1 MCMAMSLHE
10 QLRAKRAEA
19 ERWIRE
25 REAQARRA
33 AAAAEAK
40 GRQVYRDTI
49 KTGQKVL
56 ARTPSEIRA
65 LGAAAIQGRLPQA
78 VGEVVVKEA
87 VRRVAPRAGS
97 PVAASRGP
105 SKPGPRPALPT
116 AREAGRQLEAAAS
129 GFVDEAT
136 FGLADHVLAG
146 GSAVVEAIRDRDIS
160 GALDDY
166 SEAMAAKRQQ
176 DEFDAKH
183 YGAARRTGQVAG
195 FAGSV
200 IALGA
205 PAVTRALVTK
215 LPRGAAIMRDVAKA
229 ATRGPDPRGLT
240 KAAAVGGGFAGG
252 VDQIVADVL
261 TGRSGDAQDQLGS
274 TVGGAVGGVATRF
287 VGPTVGGAVGGVTTA
302 MVTDLLHGKAP
313 SLEEAL
319 DDGRGAA
326 LFGRFGDIAG
336 RQWVANLKPGA
347 KGEVGE
353 ILSRFKTVMRGDEIV
368 ETQKR
373 VSIGD
378 GRHTVADEWIENPRT
393 GKKLIGE
400 SKMGPSSRLT
410 DNQKRAQELYGDRY
424 VLDEW
429 RFSDVGA
436 AAGAGAA
443 PLGANFGD
451 EDPGPLRRSP

>member
-1 MCMAMSLHE
+1 MAMSLQE

-25 REAQARRA
+25 REAQVRRA

-40 GRQVYRDTI
+40 GRQVYKEAIR
-49 KTGQKVL
+49 TGQKVL

-65 LGAAAIQGRLPQA
+65 LGEAAIRGRLPQA
-78 VGEVVVKEA
+78 VGEVVVKEV
-87 VRRVAPRAGS
+87 VRRAAPRAGA
-97 PVAASRGP
+97 PGVANGGP
-105 SKPGPRPALPT
+105 AKPGARPATPA

-146 GSAVVEAIRDRDIS
+146 GGAVVEAIRDRDAS
-160 GALDDY
+160 GVINDY
-166 SEAMAAKRQQ
+166 SEGVAVKRQQ

-200 IALGA
+200 VALGA
-205 PAVTRALVTK
+205 PAVTRALVTRV
-215 LPRGAAIMRDVAKA
+215 PRGAAIMRDIAKG

-240 KAAAVGGGFAGG
+240 KAAAVSGGFAGG
-252 VDQIVADVL
+252 VDQVVADVL
-261 TGRSGDAQDQLGS
+261 TGRSSDPHDQLGS
-274 TVGGAVGGVATRF
+274 TFGGAVGGVATRF
-287 VGPTVGGAVGGVTTA
+287 AGPTVGGAVGGVTTA

-313 SLEEAL
+313 SFEKAL

-336 RQWVANLKPGA
+336 RQWVANLKPAA

-353 ILSRFKTVMRGDEIV
+353 TFSRFKTVMRGDEILD
-368 ETQKR
+368 TQKR
-373 VSIGD
+373 VSVGN
-378 GRHTVADEWIENPRT
+378 GRHTVADEWIKSPRAD
-393 GKKLIGE
+393 KELIGE

-410 DNQKRAQELYGDRY
+410 DNQKRAQKLYGDRY
-424 VLDEW
+424 VLDQW

-436 AAGAGAA
+436 AVGGGVA
-443 PLGANFGD
+443 PLGANLGD
-451 EDPGPLRRSP
+451 EDRGLLRQSP